1 MTLFFLLALVAIAIT
16 VLMWW
21 ALHEP
26 GARLLAY
33 ALIALMLVPLPAA
46 AALDTFIASATP
58 GLLEILGLA
67 LTGIIG
73 WAASKA
79 RQKWGIEIEARQRE
93 ALHSALMTGALLALK
108 HELTGR
114 AAIDLVLRYIK
125 QSVPD
130 AIGNLKPTPEVLADL
145 AKAKLEQAAQVK
157 AKESGGAAV
166 DALTGALQ
174 KMGLPAT

>member
-1 MTLFFLLALVAIAIT
+1 MTLFFLLALVAIAIA
-16 VLMWW
+16 VLMCW

-33 ALIALMLVPLPAA
+33 ALMLVPLPAA
-46 AALDTFIASATP
+46 AGALDTFIASAAP

-130 AIGNLKPTPEVLADL
+130 AIGNLKPTPEVLTDL
-145 AKAKLEQAAQVK
+145 AKAKLEQAAQAK

-174 KMGLPAT
+174 RIGLPAT